1 MIQQK
6 TYKHAFT
13 TLRDGAHP
21 VSLVGKHALGVPG
34 AYQT

>member
-6 TYKHAFT
+6 TYKHAFNA
-13 TLRDGAHP
+13 LRDGARP
-21 VSLVGKHALGVPG
+21 VSLVGKHELGVPG

>member
-6 TYKHAFT
+6 KHKYAFT
-13 TLRDGAHP
+13 ALRDGARA
-21 VSLVGKHALGVPG
+21 VSLVGKHALGMPG

>member
-6 TYKHAFT
+6 KYKHAFT
-13 TLRDGAHP
+13 ALRDSARA
-21 VSLVGKHALGVPG
+21 VSLVGKHALGMPG